1 MNPERLAFALAAV
14 ALAFIATAIHALLP
28 ADPSPPR
35 RAPLAHV
42 AAPPQAMA
50 LRIEDALD
58 LHEAFDDVADLG
70 VWHTDPD
77 PAIDASDEHAAA
89 SLPVLLGGP
98 GWAAVTTG
106 TRAADR

>member
-14 ALAFIATAIHALLP
+14 ALAFIATAIHALVP

-42 AAPPQAMA
+42 AAPPAMV
-50 LRIEDALD
+50 LGIDDPLD

-70 VWHTDPD
+70 VWHTDRD
-77 PAIDASDEHAAA
+77 PAIDATDEHAAA

-98 GWAAVTTG
+98 GWVAVTTG
-106 TRAADR
+106 TRATDR